1 MNTQNP
7 EKNVSAELTPDQIEN
22 QKLLSENPDVQ
33 IVYLDEHI
41 KIGQTMH
48 TQIEVRKPSVP
59 ALRKIRIAD
68 ILNGDINSICTI
80 LPLCTTPTISQ
91 AMLNSGVVEP
101 ADIVQLG
108 AAVIYFLQPKS
119 VRAEIALQQ

>member
-1 MNTQNP
+1 MSNQEQNQDQVQVP
-7 EKNVSAELTPDQIEN
+7 TPDQLEN
-22 QKLLSENPDVQ
+22 QKLIDQNPDVQ
-33 IVYLDEHI
+33 IVDLDEPI
-41 KIGQTMH
+41 KIGPTTF

-59 ALRKIRIAD
+59 ALRKIRISD
-68 ILNGDINSICTI
+68 ILNGDVNSICTI

-119 VRAEIALQQ
+119 VRAEL

>member
-1 MNTQNP
+1 MQTQEQTP
-7 EKNVSAELTPDQIEN
+7 EQIEN
-22 QKLLSENPDVQ
+22 LKLITQDPNLQTVD
-33 IVYLDEHI
+33 LDEPI
-41 KIGQTMH
+41 KIGQTTF

-119 VRAEIALQQ
+119 VRAELSLPQ

>member
-7 EKNVSAELTPDQIEN
+7 EKNATAEFTPDQIEN
-22 QKLLSENPDVQ
+22 QKLLSANPDVQ
-33 IVYLDEHI
+33 IIDLDEHI
-41 KIGQTMH
+41 KIGQTTY

-91 AMLNSGVVEP
+91 TMLNSGVVEP

-119 VRAEIALQQ
+119 VRAELSLPQ